1 MSYYVTLT
9 PDGGIEIGPFDAG
22 DTLGGTL
29 PFLQDQVQGYIEHLD
44 VICKDKNLDLWI
56 NEEGLLRGLPY
67 NAVASEIVNKTWT
80 ALHYPTDGSFIV
92 GNAVILASD
101 DDGETRGLTLEEVGA
116 VSSIVMG
123 FAEENGID
131 VTVE

>member
-9 PDGGIEIGPFDAG
+9 PDGGIEIGPYEGG
-22 DTLGGTL
+22 DTL

-44 VICKDKNLDLWI
+44 IICKGKNLDLWI

-80 ALHYPTDGSFIV
+80 ELHYPTDGSFIV
-92 GNAVILASD
+92 GNTVILASN
-101 DDGETRGLTLEEVGA
+101 DDGESRGLTLEEVGA
-116 VSSIVMG
+116 VSSVVMG
-123 FAEENGID
+123 FAEDYGID
-131 VTVE
+131 VTMEQD